1 MRKWLNKILYDT
13 QDEYYKSISDLP
25 LYNWIKCNSGKTE
38 FTRIGKNGNK
48 QKDNKNW
55 VLLYDEYLEI
65 FGLNKKYKKYLLI
78 KQKKALLQSEFIIN
92 KDPFKKTEIE
102 IQNAKLKTLE
112 GYFGDGQ
119 KIEVVLMWLGKFLG
133 YKLNTKE
140 TNVNEYFTI
149 LEEYGKANKTV

>member
-38 FTRIGKNGNK
+38 FTCIGKNGNK